1 MCVLFECVFSS
12 SVCFCSC
19 AAIHF
24 MRMMFEAVIATLL
37 SLGATFLKFP
47 GHVPILTIGLLVRTM
62 HAYNIWYAKR
72 GEDQLGIVFPAISE
86 LGVEGQGKRI
96 YQIGFVCVGHFCVF
110 TFIIFPLYFRENLF
124 EGDMDTSKLQTQMIR
139 YGYQAA
145 IGCSIQGLFTLQHNV
160 SLQSIIHWI
169 AAALFMHG
177 SINHAHTSDEL
188 YMNTNI
194 SLPLW
199 ISRAARFRGLILEV
213 QYNSHVSAYFTF
225 KSLVL

>member
-1 MCVLFECVFSS
+1 MFSS

-24 MRMMFEAVIATLL
+24 MRMLFEAVIATLL

-62 HAYNIWYAKR
+62 QRAYNIWYAKR
-72 GEDQLGIVFPAISE
+72 VEDQLGIVFPAISE

-96 YQIGFVCVGHFCVF
+96 YQIGFVCVGTLLCLHIYNLSIV
-110 TFIIFPLYFRENLF
+110 LQRELVR
-124 EGDMDTSKLQTQMIR
+124 GDMDTSKLQTQMIR

-177 SINHAHTSDEL
+177 SINHAQTSDEL

-199 ISRAARFRGLILEV
+199 ISRAARFRGLILKYSTIV
-213 QYNSHVSAYFTF
+213 MFLPILLRS
-225 KSLVL
+225 